1 MLWPIIYVQQQG
13 NGEIQLV
20 FSIEDNMFEKDLL
33 KGKVALVTGGGT
45 GIGFEMCRRFGSL
58 GASICII
65 GRRENVLEKAVD
77 ELRKSGISAEYHR
90 CDVRNPAEITE
101 SVDYFMQK
109 FSHIDILVN
118 NAAGNFVSP
127 TENLS
132 PHAVDAV
139 LGIVLHGTLYM
150 TLDLGKR
157 WISSGSHGVV
167 LDIVTSYAWTG
178 SGFVVPSAAAK
189 AGVLA
194 TVRSLAV
201 EWAKYGIRHVAI
213 APGPFPTEATRKNLF
228 PLPEVEKLLTERVP
242 MGRVGNM
249 EEIANLA
256 SFLVSDQAGFINGEV
271 VTIDGGE
278 WLKGAGEFNN
288 LLDLTGEQ
296 WKLIREISSKK
307 S

>member
-1 MLWPIIYVQQQG
+1 
-13 NGEIQLV
+13 
-20 FSIEDNMFEKDLL
+20 MFEKDLL

-45 GIGFEMCRRFGSL
+45 GIGFEMCKRFGSL

-65 GRRENVLEKAVD
+65 GRRENVLEKAVE
-77 ELRKSGISAEYHR
+77 ELRKSGTSAEYHR
-90 CDVRNPAEITE
+90 CDVRNPAEIKE

-194 TVRSLAV
+194 AVRSLAV

-256 SFLVSDQAGFINGEV
+256 SFLVSDEAGFINGEV

-288 LLDLTGEQ
+288 LLDLTAEQ